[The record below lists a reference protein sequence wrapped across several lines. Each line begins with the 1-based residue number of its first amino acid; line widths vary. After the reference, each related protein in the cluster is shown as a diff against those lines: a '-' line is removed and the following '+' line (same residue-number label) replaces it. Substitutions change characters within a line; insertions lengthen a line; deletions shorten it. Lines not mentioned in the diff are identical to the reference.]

1 LSKLKVI
8 IAAVIA
14 VIIGALL
21 WIYREAIASFFK
33 GLSAK
38 ITGKLS
44 QALVPGGTGANV
56 VGSGLAN
63 VPVGSAILNTTVNGS
78 IMTVSGTIG
87 PVGNDIIQ
95 IVVGQD
101 GKAIACIY
109 NGVPMAQNQP
119 ISAQVTLKSQSPVY
133 AALAMEYGEEQ
144 AEQDFNSGILKPVQI
159 A

>member
-1 LSKLKVI
+1 LSKLKII

-14 VIIGALL
+14 VIIAAFL
-21 WIYREAIASFFK
+21 WFYRETIASFFK
-33 GLSAK
+33 GLGAK
-38 ITGKLS
+38 ITGKVS
-44 QALVPGGTGANV
+44 QALIPGTGANV
-56 VGSGLAN
+56 VSSGLAN

-87 PVGNDIIQ
+87 PVGNDVIQ

-109 NGVPMAQNQP
+109 SGVPMAQNQP

-144 AEQDFNSGILKPVQI
+144 AETDFNNGILKPVQI